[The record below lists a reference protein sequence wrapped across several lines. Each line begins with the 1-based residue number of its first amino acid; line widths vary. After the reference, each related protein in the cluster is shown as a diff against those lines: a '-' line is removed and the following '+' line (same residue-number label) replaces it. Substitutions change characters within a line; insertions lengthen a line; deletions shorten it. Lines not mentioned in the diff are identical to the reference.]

1 MDGESSPVS
10 SVFHSKSTVCLG
22 NLRPLHRKIAE
33 SSTNTHI
40 SQNKKIILITHKCSN
55 TILQHF
61 LPIFKHKTHWKMQK
75 NKI

>member
-22 NLRPLHRKIAE
+22 ILRPLHRKIAE

-40 SQNKKIILITHKCSN
+40 SQNKKIILIIHKCSN

-61 LPIFKHKTHWKMQK
+61 LHIFKHKIHWKMQK